1 MREHSFRSIATKLP
15 AVCPQ
20 DSGSQVDYRRGA
32 LNATI
37 VLSVM
42 ILSAALSSRAAVAKP
57 LDYAP
62 HFKTVF
68 IDGNPSSNETV
79 TVLMQENANDP
90 RRTIKQLVPQEITID
105 GTYFAEMSKGY
116 ITSIDIGHITVADG
130 HVLNVIDARVS
141 LGEVGPDWKPPS
153 SQHAPFSYPVNTADL
168 PAGIRDGILNAC
180 TTTGA
185 ASFDFPI
192 AMQVTAR
199 RYKRGESSTNKRR
212 DNTVFGK
219 MPIKVICQQTA
230 QAEAPPK
237 PFSVEVF
244 VQQGGETCPK
254 LTEVKARIKYQVAT
268 TSRFRFK
275 VDGEPS
281 KWFDIKAHKEGAVYL
296 VEHSKTYHL
305 DPGQHHFRVE
315 AEGGKQSDVRTLKID
330 CPPFEATSMW
340 LTLDTENKD
349 TCPKNVDASVRING
363 NRPGAVLT
371 KIKNQAGVVMAIE
384 SIKVEREGDHYV
396 GRLTKTFN
404 MNAIDT
410 MLIAEDANDAAL
422 NSGWQPLK
430 IECLEALSG
439 KLTLSSLG
447 DTSCKGEALVAI
459 HTDGAGELPYELE
472 CGPGKSWQRK
482 VTAMANKIGVDKVR
496 FDVSNNELVTCVLR
510 TRIGGVLKSL
520 DGASKTFQ
528 CHKPTDAGASTDLA
542 PETRPEDP
550 PPVHPAVTGDFSFV
564 DSGGTR
570 CPRQG
575 KALLNF
581 ELSQQSNVHYSLDC
595 TNGHFS
601 GVAQPVASPQGGYIA
616 PALVS
621 FDVNQTTHAKCALKT
636 VAPGKPKVH
645 ALKGH
650 VFQCVT
656 PTGVS
661 GSDELA
667 PDTRPDPQQPDKPG
681 LTVTDPQISC
691 AGGSVKDG
699 ACVCERTMKPVKAGK
714 NAWRC
719 VQSVVDP
726 KPDNATV
733 SGPKISCAGGTV
745 KNGACTCARTHKPVK
760 AGKAAWR
767 CVKIVVIDPPKDK
780 GSANKVGVKTAP
792 KKTAAPKSGNA
803 DKAKGGKGKGKT
815 AKNGNGSS
823 ALR

>member
-1 MREHSFRSIATKLP
+1 
-15 AVCPQ
+15 
-20 DSGSQVDYRRGA
+20 
-32 LNATI
+32 
-37 VLSVM
+37 M
-42 ILSAALSSRAAVAKP
+42 ILSVAPSPRAAVAKP

-68 IDGNPSSNETV
+68 IDGNPSSDETV

-90 RRTIKQLVPQEITID
+90 RRTVKQLSPQEITID
-105 GTYFAEMSKGY
+105 GNYFAEMSKGY

-130 HVLNVIDARVS
+130 HVLNVRDARVS
-141 LGEVGPDWKPPS
+141 LGEEPADWKPPS
-153 SQHAPFSYPVNTADL
+153 SERGVFSYPVSTADL
-168 PAGIRDGILNAC
+168 PPGIRDAILDAC
-180 TTTGA
+180 TTPGA

-219 MPIKVICQQTA
+219 MPIKVICQLETQH
-230 QAEAPPK
+230 QAPPK

-254 LTEVKARIKYQVAT
+254 LTEVKARIKYQVPT
-268 TSRFRFK
+268 TARFRFK
-275 VDGEPS
+275 VDGEPT
-281 KWFDIKAHKEGAVYL
+281 KWFDVKADKVGVVYL

-315 AEGGKQSDVRTLKID
+315 AEGGKQSDVRTLKIE
-330 CPPFEATSMW
+330 CPPFKVTSTW
-340 LTLDTENKD
+340 LTYEVEDKD
-349 TCPKNVDASVRING
+349 TCKKQVIEKVRIVA
-363 NRPGAVLT
+363 NRPGDVPFRVETAGGLVV
-371 KIKNQAGVVMAIE
+371 NQGIAYIA
-384 SIKVEREGDHYV
+384 REGDSYV
-396 GRLTKTFN
+396 AQRTRKLSMGAFDQMMRL
-404 MNAIDT
+404 
-410 MLIAEDANDAAL
+410 LIVNDP
-422 NSGWQPLK
+422 SVGVTQTQLK
-430 IECLEALSG
+430 VECL
-439 KLTLSSLG
+439 
-447 DTSCKGEALVAI
+447 
-459 HTDGAGELPYELE
+459 Y
-472 CGPGKSWQRK
+472 
-482 VTAMANKIGVDKVR
+482 
-496 FDVSNNELVTCVLR
+496 
-510 TRIGGVLKSL
+510 
-520 DGASKTFQ
+520 
-528 CHKPTDAGASTDLA
+528 KPTDAGASTDLA
-542 PETRPEDP
+542 PEPRPEDP

-564 DSGGTR
+564 DNGGTR

-575 KALLNF
+575 KALINF
-581 ELSQQSNVHYSLDC
+581 ELGQQSNVHYSLDC

-601 GVAQPVASPQGGYIA
+601 GVAQPVASPQGGYVA

-645 ALKGH
+645 TLKGH
-650 VFQCVT
+650 IFQCVT

-667 PDTRPDPQQPDKPG
+667 PDTRPEPQQLDKPG
-681 LTVTDPQISC
+681 LTIADPQIGC
-691 AGGSVKDG
+691 AGGSVNDG

-726 KPDNATV
+726 KPDKATV

-760 AGKAAWR
+760 AGKDAWR
-767 CVKIVVIDPPKDK
+767 CVKTVVTDPPKDK

-792 KKTAAPKSGNA
+792 KKTAAPKSRNA
-803 DKAKGGKGKGKT
+803 DKAKGGKGKGKA

>member
-1 MREHSFRSIATKLP
+1 ML
-15 AVCPQ
+15 
-20 DSGSQVDYRRGA
+20 GA
-32 LNATI
+32 AI

-42 ILSAALSSRAAVAKP
+42 ILSVAPSFRLAVAKP

-79 TVLMQENANDP
+79 TVLIQENANDP
-90 RRTIKQLVPQEITID
+90 RRTIKQLVPHEITID

-141 LGEVGPDWKPPS
+141 AGEVGPDWKPPS
-153 SQHAPFSYPVNTADL
+153 SEHAPFSYPVNTADL
-168 PAGIRDGILNAC
+168 PSGIRDGILDAC
-180 TTTGA
+180 TTPGA
-185 ASFDFPI
+185 ASYDFPI

-199 RYKRGESSTNKRR
+199 RYKRGEGSTNKRR

-219 MPIKVICQQTA
+219 MPIKVTCQQTT
-230 QAEAPPK
+230 QAEAPPA

-244 VQQGGETCPK
+244 VQQGGDTCPK

-275 VDGEPS
+275 IDGEPS
-281 KWFDIKAHKEGAVYL
+281 KWFSVKTHKVGDVHL

-315 AEGGKQSDVRTLKID
+315 AEVGKQSDVRTLKTE
-330 CPPFEATSMW
+330 CPPFQATSMW
-340 LTLDTENKD
+340 LTLNTEDKD
-349 TCPKNVDASVRING
+349 TCPKDVDATVRING
-363 NRPGAVLT
+363 NGPGAVLT

-384 SIKVEREGDHYV
+384 SIKVEREGDQYV

-404 MNAIDT
+404 MTAIDT
-410 MLIAEDANDAAL
+410 MLIAEGANDPAL

-439 KLTLSSLG
+439 ELTLNSLA

-459 HTDGAGELPYELE
+459 HTNGAGELPYELE
-472 CGPGKSWQRK
+472 CGPGKSWQRE

-496 FDVSNNELVTCVLR
+496 FDVTNNEQVTCVLR

-528 CHKPTDAGASTDLA
+528 CHKPIDTGTSDLA
-542 PETRPEDP
+542 PELPPRDP
-550 PPVHPAVTGDFSFV
+550 PVVGPTLAGDFSFV
-564 DSGGTR
+564 DNGGTR

-575 KALLNF
+575 KALINF
-581 ELSQQSNVHYSLDC
+581 KTSKPDNVHWSLDC

-601 GVAQPVASPQGGYIA
+601 GVAQTAPSPQGGYIA
-616 PALVS
+616 PASAS
-621 FDVNQTTHAKCALKT
+621 FEVNQTTHAKCALKT
-636 VAPGKPKVH
+636 VAPGKAKVH
-645 ALKGH
+645 MLKGH
-650 VFQCVT
+650 LFQCVGRTDVGGPEDLT
-656 PTGVS
+656 PEMPS
-661 GSDELA
+661 
-667 PDTRPDPQQPDKPG
+667 DPQKPG
-681 LTVTDPQISC
+681 TAIVDPEKPEKPSTAVVDPAKISC
-691 AGGSVKDG
+691 SNGVVKDG

-719 VQSVVDP
+719 IQSVVDP
-726 KPDNATV
+726 KPETPSV
-733 SGPKISCAGGTV
+733 SEPKISCAMGTV
-745 KNGACTCARTHKPVK
+745 KNGACTCARTHKLVK
-760 AGKAAWR
+760 KGKNAWA
-767 CVKIVVIDPPKDK
+767 CVKVVVDPPRNKDK
-780 GSANKVGVKTAP
+780 AKVEVKTAP

-815 AKNGNGSS
+815 AKQGNGSS